1 MIEIVQAPQTFNFS
15 LSMPDYL
22 ISSDQAS
29 IDMRIFDDAEN
40 VIISEIYHMPPVGQN
55 LMIKLS
61 RLIDIML
68 AGSRPED
75 DISVDD
81 TIVKSFLVQF
91 DDGDD
96 IKNNTITV
104 IKGFVRRQ
112 PFDVNGFLRD
122 NWLNLVPQVSE
133 VTFHQ
138 PLYLT
143 AYPFVD
149 VMAMAKAR
157 MKDGTDKTVELGAMA
172 ANKDQS
178 VDLNPGRMIQ
188 VLGGDYEYFDVY
200 TVQGSVIRNGYKRFY
215 FSDRFVYNADTF
227 LYLNRLGGWDTL
239 VLIGERQDQNAGT
252 ISTGLF
258 DEFEKEFNQVPG
270 YSVQKNSGFIRSEEH
285 RRQCIDFLYSTQ
297 RYHVHEGALR
307 PIVLSNPELSKVKG
321 DLSSFNFTFR
331 YSDTRVAYP
340 EIGLSPYQLIIE

>member
-1 MIEIVQAPQTFNFS
+1 MIEIVQAPQPFNFS

-55 LMIKLS
+55 LVVKLS

-68 AGSRPED
+68 AGSRPDD

-149 VMAMAKAR
+149 IMAMAKAR

-172 ANKDQS
+172 ANKVQS

-307 PIVLSNPELSKVKG
+307 PIVLSNPEFNKVKG
-321 DLSSFNFTFR
+321 ELSSFNFTFR
-331 YSDTRVAYP
+331 YSDQKVAYP
-340 EIGLSPYQLIIE
+340 EIGLSPYHLIIE

>member
-172 ANKDQS
+172 ANKVQS

-307 PIVLSNPELSKVKG
+307 PIVLSNPEFNKVKG
-321 DLSSFNFTFR
+321 ELSGFNFTFR
-331 YSDTRVAYP
+331 YSDQKVAYP
-340 EIGLSPYQLIIE
+340 EIGLSPYHLIIE